1 MNTKACPAPAVE
13 DPPLDHTSGSRQLF
27 PSDRYQIN
35 LPKEEKAERKSLNP
49 FAQLWF
55 NATVYMDLMRDQNL
69 GEFLTSLQR
78 SLGNT
83 RKGLFQQLFN
93 DCRSFKMA

>member
-69 GEFLTSLQR
+69 VEFLTSLQR
-78 SLGNT
+78 SLGEDQKRFIPT
-83 RKGLFQQLFN
+83 TFQWL
-93 DCRSFKMA
+93 

>member
-13 DPPLDHTSGSRQLF
+13 DPPLDHTGGSRQLF

-78 SLGNT
+78 SLGEHQKRFIPT
-83 RKGLFQQLFN
+83 TFQ
-93 DCRSFKMA
+93 